1 MDGRPEVTASVV
13 ARFGDGGVRR
23 FAGAPEVVVPLQVGP
38 YFATSPEEPETLA
51 DFADALEAE
60 VPERAREYLR
70 LGTDRGYEIC
80 LAPDGAVRGVL
91 VGYDEP
97 ERHVN
102 GTLEAFARSLV
113 ALDEALTAIA
123 ATDRPETASQA
134 FAALETRL
142 RELDGTAFAD
152 REDWWPQ
159 VLDDI
164 RDTAS
169 AEWFAAFEVVDADGE
184 AKILTSSGGICVHP
198 EERLWANLRASG
210 VEPEQVKRIHT
221 ELESCFMPGH
231 YCSMMLAD
239 LFPEA
244 GLTHNFPY
252 GETAGSRA
260 AGIRKLREAAAQE
273 G

>member
-1 MDGRPEVTASVV
+1 MTDDRQVTARVV
-13 ARFGDGGVRR
+13 ARFGEGGVRR
-23 FAGAPEVVVPLQVGP
+23 FAAAPEVVVPLQVGP

-51 DFADALEAE
+51 AFAEAQESE

-70 LGTDRGYEIC
+70 LGTDRGYEMC

-97 ERHVN
+97 ERQVN
-102 GTLEAFARSLV
+102 GTLEAFARGLL
-113 ALDEALTAIA
+113 ALDETLTAIA
-123 ATDRPETASQA
+123 GTDRPEVASQA

-142 RELDGTAFAD
+142 RELDATAFAD

-169 AEWFAAFEVVDADGE
+169 AEWFAAFEVADADGE

-198 EERLWANLRASG
+198 EERLWANLRAAG
-210 VEPEQVKRIHT
+210 VEPEQVRRIHT

-231 YCSMMLAD
+231 YCSMMLAR

-252 GETAGSRA
+252 GETAESRA

>member
-1 MDGRPEVTASVV
+1 MTDLGQPVV
-13 ARFGDGGVRR
+13 ARFGEGGVRR
-23 FAGAPEVVVPLQVGP
+23 FASAPGVVVPLQVGP
-38 YFATSPEEPETLA
+38 YFSTSPEDPEPLVDHAATL
-51 DFADALEAE
+51 EVG
-60 VPERAREYLR
+60 VPERAAEYIR

-91 VGYDEP
+91 VEYDEP

-102 GTLEAFARSLV
+102 GSLEAFTASLV
-113 ALDEALTAIA
+113 ALDEALAVIA
-123 ATDRPETASQA
+123 DTDRPETASLA
-134 FAALETRL
+134 FEALEARL
-142 RELDGTAFAD
+142 RELDATAFAD

-169 AEWFAAFEVVDADGE
+169 AEWFAAFEIVGADGE
-184 AKILTSSGGICVHP
+184 AKIITSSGGICVHP
-198 EERLWANLRASG
+198 EERLWANLRAGG
-210 VEPEQVKRIHT
+210 VEPEQVRRIHT

-231 YCSMMLAD
+231 YCSMTLAD

-244 GLTHNFPY
+244 EVTHNFPY
-252 GETAGSRA
+252 GETAESRA
-260 AGIRKLREAAAQE
+260 SGIRKLREAAAQE